1 MKCIWEILDN
11 NMLGRITINR
21 TRVHMGIAIL
31 CFSLLY
37 GCTKT
42 EPLARVDGIVRS
54 HVDSYQSGT
63 GGSTDLVRDNQ
74 MNSGFDYGDPE
85 KTDWKSDIQWELTDH
100 RGESDVYQFKWTFL
114 PSNGAAVSGVKE
126 VEYDGARSVIVFE
139 NEWQTIS
146 IEPGSIPLPKMPE
159 DSH

>member
-54 HVDSYQSGT
+54 HVDNYQSGT

-85 KTDWKSDIQWELTDH
+85 KTDWKSDIQWELTYH
-100 RGESDVYQFKWTFL
+100 R
-114 PSNGAAVSGVKE
+114 
-126 VEYDGARSVIVFE
+126 
-139 NEWQTIS
+139 
-146 IEPGSIPLPKMPE
+146 
-159 DSH
+159 